1 MVDARPMPSVTRFG
15 DHVRLELHPL
25 DPGPKKEIHLATLD
39 PVRNGLTGRSLDAPG
54 PAAPDPSRSI
64 DLYVASRST

>member
-1 MVDARPMPSVTRFG
+1 MPSVTRFG

-54 PAAPDPSRSI
+54 LQRTAAPDPGRSSN
-64 DLYVASRST
+64 LFVGRRST